1 MKKFYS
7 VLIIGCLTA
16 GLMGCGK
23 QSPEDATNGFLKS
36 FRDGDFKEASTF
48 VTGNIND
55 IGNNDSKDDK
65 ELSEKMLKSISKK
78 YDFTDVKE
86 LSTSGDKAKV
96 SAKITSADVGTAM
109 TEALAKVMPIAFA
122 SAFDESSKKSDKAIE
137 NLMVKTVTKNLE
149 DKDVQTV
156 TRTVKLNLKKNKD
169 GDYKLVSDKQLEE
182 AVFANM
188 KDINDLF
195 DEKSTDAAT
204 SDDASNDDEAP
215 KQSSKVLTNI
225 VENKKYTINP
235 INLNIEQVAL
245 KHTSNVPEDEQE
257 NISFVS
263 EKEIGS
269 DFNYLYIKY
278 LAENT
283 SDKDY
288 NFTAIKE
295 AVVFADG
302 KQERLDAEAG
312 TDFIDYDEDNDG
324 VFYGKVN
331 KEGEVG
337 LVIDSDPEKIDKVR
351 LILGS
356 TMEDNDEYETTTDEQ
371 TVEFMVKH

>member
-1 MKKFYS
+1 MKKFIS
-7 VLIIGCLTA
+7 VLMIGCFSA
-16 GLMGCGK
+16 GLMGCGN

-36 FRDGDFKEASTF
+36 FRNGDFKEASTF
-48 VTGNIND
+48 VEGSISD
-55 IGNNDSKDDK
+55 IGNGDDK
-65 ELSEKMLKSISKK
+65 QDEELSDKMLKAISKN

-96 SAKITSADVGTAM
+96 SAKITSPDVGTAM

-122 SAFDESSKKSDKAIE
+122 SAFDESSKKSDKAME
-137 NLMVKTVTKNLE
+137 NLMVKTVVKNLE
-149 DKDVQTV
+149 DKDSQTV
-156 TRTVKLNLKKNKD
+156 TRTVKLNLKKDKD
-169 GDYKLVSDKQLEE
+169 GNYKLVSDKQLEE

-188 KDINDLF
+188 KDLNDLF
-195 DEKSTDAAT
+195 DEESAA
-204 SDDASNDDEAP
+204 ASSNGESNEEDAP
-215 KQSSKVLTNI
+215 KQSSEVLTNV
-225 VENKKYTINP
+225 VENKTYNINP
-235 INLNIEQVAL
+235 IKLNIEQVAI
-245 KHTSNVPEDEQE
+245 KHSSNVPEDEQA
-257 NISFVS
+257 NIAMVS
-263 EKEIGS
+263 EKEIGIE
-269 DFNYLYIKY
+269 FNYLYIKY

-302 KQERLDAEAG
+302 KQERLEVESG
-312 TDFIDYDEDNDG
+312 LDFIDYDEDNDG

-337 LVIDSDPEKIDKVR
+337 LVIDSDPDKIDKIR

-356 TMEDNDEYETTTDEQ
+356 TMEDNDVYETTTDEQ
-371 TVEFMVKH
+371 TIEFMVKH